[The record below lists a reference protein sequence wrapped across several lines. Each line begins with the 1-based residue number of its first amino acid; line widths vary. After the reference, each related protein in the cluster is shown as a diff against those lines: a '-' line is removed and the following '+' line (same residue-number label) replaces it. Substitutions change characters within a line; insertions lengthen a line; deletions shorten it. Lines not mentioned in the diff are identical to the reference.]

1 MISILKIAG
10 MFLLMFDAE
19 VTTLD
24 GHRYSGQLD
33 AVNQQ
38 QIVLSGEDKK
48 PVAIPLA
55 DTMELRLTSNGSDTK
70 TSDALR
76 VVLVDKST
84 VPAGTISADA
94 TTIRLTSELLGK
106 LEIPRANVRAV
117 LLQALKPD
125 WTLQWDAFVERTSEK
140 DMLIVEKRDGLGLDF
155 LSGVVSTVTEE
166 AVPFLLDGNEIPVP
180 RQRVVGVV
188 FGNIDESAA
197 RLSSGL
203 SMKLIDG
210 TVLRGRQLT
219 MDNLTF
225 RVEAGWGGS
234 LQIPVSNVQSIDFS
248 SGRLHYLSDL
258 EPINEQYL
266 GLDPAGKEWGQLFD
280 EDRTTRTGL
289 SSQWRMSRDRFP
301 NSGRPPLT
309 LRGQRYQKGLC
320 IFPSAKIEYA
330 LDGNYSSL
338 KAIVGVD
345 DDVAFNQQKG
355 APDTVVELKVLADG
369 EQVFRRLIAAREEPV
384 LLDLNLSNVNT
395 LSIVVDFGDGSS
407 MCDYLDLADARL
419 VVDTSQK

>member
-1 MISILKIAG
+1 M
-10 MFLLMFDAE
+10 
-19 VTTLD
+19 
-24 GHRYSGQLD
+24 
-33 AVNQQ
+33 
-38 QIVLSGEDKK
+38 
-48 PVAIPLA
+48 
-55 DTMELRLTSNGSDTK
+55 
-70 TSDALR
+70 
-76 VVLVDKST
+76 
-84 VPAGTISADA
+84 PAGTISADA

-266 GLDPAGKEWGQLFD
+266 GLDPA
-280 EDRTTRTGL
+280 
-289 SSQWRMSRDRFP
+289 
-301 NSGRPPLT
+301 
-309 LRGQRYQKGLC
+309 
-320 IFPSAKIEYA
+320 
-330 LDGNYSSL
+330 
-338 KAIVGVD
+338 
-345 DDVAFNQQKG
+345 
-355 APDTVVELKVLADG
+355 
-369 EQVFRRLIAAREEPV
+369 
-384 LLDLNLSNVNT
+384 
-395 LSIVVDFGDGSS
+395 
-407 MCDYLDLADARL
+407 
-419 VVDTSQK
+419 

>member
-1 MISILKIAG
+1 M
-10 MFLLMFDAE
+10 
-19 VTTLD
+19 
-24 GHRYSGQLD
+24 
-33 AVNQQ
+33 
-38 QIVLSGEDKK
+38 
-48 PVAIPLA
+48 
-55 DTMELRLTSNGSDTK
+55 
-70 TSDALR
+70 
-76 VVLVDKST
+76 
-84 VPAGTISADA
+84 PAGTISADA

-369 EQVFRRLIAAREEPV
+369 EQVFRRLIAAREEQV
-384 LLDLNLSNVNT
+384 MLDLNLSNVNT